1 MTEYGQYFHEQLFTH
16 LQDGLHGAGR
26 DVVVMDAVGWVDHG
40 LLDGKNRIV
49 FPQLVDGSWMCWS
62 NSTWV
67 LIHVVLQAIKACV
80 G

>member
-1 MTEYGQYFHEQLFTH
+1 MKQLFIHPALTSRILAVRNRQRH
-16 LQDGLHGAGR
+16 QLH
-26 DVVVMDAVGWVDHG
+26 VVMDAVGWVDHG